1 MIKVKIAATPIPEIE
16 GGTDVKHVRLDIDH
30 LGLNLMA
37 RAFQSGPEAH
47 ALALQ
52 MLQAASTLLR
62 ADNTG
67 FDLSDELEITIAQ
80 LEMLIEEQE

>member
-1 MIKVKIAATPIPEIE
+1 MIEIVATPIPEIE

-30 LGLNLMA
+30 LGLKLIA

-62 ADNTG
+62 ADNAG
-67 FDLSDELEITIAQ
+67 FDLSNELEITIAQ
-80 LEMLIEEQE
+80 LEMLIEEAGV